1 MYREHNGLVTFHLWR
16 VNMDAGRESD
26 LSNQANA
33 VSGYDDAVR
42 LCQGELE
49 MRSLHLVINLL
60 RQLWEQ
66 LDDYVVRSETIEV
79 VRFKK
84 LLANDSLSID
94 IKESRMGHSLLKSC
108 GLLVQDLKLANGGR
122 IGVGEQWIVDLMP
135 LSEFLEYGVTVVT
148 YGRQLD
154 PLLLKPFS
162 CCLQLDQLR
171 FAEGSPIR

>member
-1 MYREHNGLVTFHLWR
+1 
-16 VNMDAGRESD
+16 MDTGWEPD
-26 LSNQANA
+26 LSNQADVA
-33 VSGYDDAVR
+33 SRYDDEVR

-49 MRSLHLVINLL
+49 MQSLHLLINLL
-60 RQLWEQ
+60 RQLGEQ

-94 IKESRMGHSLLKSC
+94 IKEARMGHSLLKSC
-108 GLLVQDLKLANGGR
+108 GLFVQNLKLANRGR

-135 LSEFLEYGVTVVT
+135 LSEFLEYGFAVVT
-148 YGRQLD
+148 DGRQRD
-154 PLLLKPFS
+154 PLFLKPFS

>member
-1 MYREHNGLVTFHLWR
+1 
-16 VNMDAGRESD
+16 MDAGREPD

-49 MRSLHLVINLL
+49 MRSLHLLINLL
-60 RQLWEQ
+60 RQLGEQ

-79 VRFKK
+79 VRFKQ
-84 LLANDSLSID
+84 LLPNDSLSID
-94 IKESRMGHSLLKSC
+94 VKEARMGHSLLRSC
-108 GLLVQDLKLANGGR
+108 GLLVQNLELANGDR
-122 IGVGEQWIVDLMP
+122 IGVGQQWKVDLMP
-135 LSEFLEYGVTVVT
+135 VSEFLEYGFTVVT
-148 YGRQLD
+148 DGRQLE

-171 FAEGSPIR
+171 FAEGSPIH